1 MSPKELVKHGEH
13 EQEFGGYF
21 IIKGHERL
29 VRMLIMT
36 RRNFPICLKRSS
48 WKTRGGLFSDM
59 GVQIRSVK
67 DDQTSTVIALRIF
80 S

>member
-1 MSPKELVKHGEH
+1 MSPKELVERGEH
-13 EQEFGGYF
+13 EQEWGGYF

-29 VRMLIMT
+29 VRMLVMT

-48 WKTRGGLFSDM
+48 WKTRGNLFSDM
-59 GVQIRSVK
+59 GVSIRSVK
-67 DDQTSTVIALRIF
+67 EDQTSTV